1 MWPLETC
8 SVHISGKTAQNES
21 SIGRGQVAMAIVS
34 ITQSILES
42 FVDLPVLYVQLS
54 PFWEYNLGY
63 CSSSGKL
70 FVSAVKA

>member
-1 MWPLETC
+1 
-8 SVHISGKTAQNES
+8 
-21 SIGRGQVAMAIVS
+21 MAIVS